1 MYLDNKN
8 IKVLNK
14 RFEGKALTKQEKRRL
29 TRTTRAIK
37 KYDNIHEQNRKVN
50 MDDIMA

>member
-14 RFEGKALTKQEKRRL
+14 RFEGKALTKQEKKVYY
-29 TRTTRAIK
+29 RTTRAIK
-37 KYDNIHEQNRKVN
+37 KYNNIHKQNKKVN